1 MKESEINFLLHEK
14 KMLYE
19 KFKSL
24 CNDYDFQ
31 NAIRASDKSSV
42 KTRISKIK
50 KMIDELFDGGIQND
64 E

>member
-1 MKESEINFLLHEK
+1 
-14 KMLYE
+14 MLYE

-42 KTRISKIK
+42 KTRISKIN
-50 KMIDELFDGGIQND
+50 KMIDELFQGEIEND
-64 E
+64 